1 MHWCYVTIGACFVI
15 ATIIRVIIKL
25 LTKNEVIMSHVDEFL
40 GNLVSSVFVMELG
53 VMSNM
58 YGSKSF
64 YFMASFLLHLIIKH
78 IFFMN
83 VKAYGHIFT
92 FVDMYYTNQRKVK
105 FSFLLFVSIMVVQAL
120 GVLCGQ
126 WISKYMWTFEDHV
139 HVYSG
144 QEVCLTNLAASYT
157 WYHALLLE
165 AFGVFTATS
174 IDFVTPYKLKPVIRS
189 CITLSLL
196 QMFGYASGLWMHPV
210 FATMFTFR
218 CKGHRSDLE
227 HLLVYWLGPIIGFAL
242 SWEMKYVIQSVQSTS
257 EKKVQ

>member
-1 MHWCYVTIGACFVI
+1 
-15 ATIIRVIIKL
+15 
-25 LTKNEVIMSHVDEFL
+25 
-40 GNLVSSVFVMELG
+40 
-53 VMSNM
+53 
-58 YGSKSF
+58 
-64 YFMASFLLHLIIKH
+64 
-78 IFFMN
+78 
-83 VKAYGHIFT
+83 
-92 FVDMYYTNQRKVK
+92 
-105 FSFLLFVSIMVVQAL
+105 
-120 GVLCGQ
+120 
-126 WISKYMWTFEDHV
+126 
-139 HVYSG
+139 
-144 QEVCLTNLAASYT
+144 LTNLAASYT